1 MSCRH
6 KVRHNATEEIVSMA
20 DTDTGSSCC
29 CGGKSKSCPLM
40 KGIFS
45 LALIAILTCMSM
57 AMWKA
62 AWAIEALAP
71 AAG

>member
-1 MSCRH
+1 MGDTH
-6 KVRHNATEEIVSMA
+6 TE
-20 DTDTGSSCC
+20 SSCC
-29 CGGKSKSCPLM
+29 GSKSKGCPLM
-40 KGIFS
+40 RCIFS
-45 LALIAILTCMSM
+45 IALIAILTCMSM

>member
-1 MSCRH
+1 MGDTQ
-6 KVRHNATEEIVSMA
+6 TE
-20 DTDTGSSCC
+20 SSCGSC
-29 CGGKSKSCPLM
+29 KCGGCPLM
-40 KGIFS
+40 RCIFS
-45 LALIAILTCMSM
+45 VALIAILTCMSM

>member
-1 MSCRH
+1 M
-6 KVRHNATEEIVSMA
+6 T

-29 CGGKSKSCPLM
+29 CGKSKSCPMM

-45 LALIAILTCMSM
+45 IALIAILTCMSM